1 MLGRCSV
8 GRCSVGAHHAAH
20 GELGHLPALPLGG
33 LVGDVLAL
41 LQRPQVM
48 HLVRVSNAAAPTGNA
63 LARVRARVGA
73 RVRARGRARARG

>member
-20 GELGHLPALPLGG
+20 GELGHLPALPLRR
-33 LVGDVLAL
+33 LVGHVLAL

-63 LARVRARVGA
+63 PGA
-73 RVRARGRARARG
+73 REGQGWGWGEGPGEG

>member
-48 HLVRVSNAAAPTGNA
+48 HL
-63 LARVRARVGA
+63 ARVRARV
-73 RVRARGRARARG
+73 RAEARARGGGGLGAKG